1 MQKYYI
7 KNTEYPIISF
17 GNTLAN
23 IVKNAISFAPTF
35 PGVGIGETDMYKNT

>member
-1 MQKYYI
+1 MKKI
-7 KNTEYPIISF
+7 LLVISAL
-17 GNTLAN
+17 GILVIAN